1 MGKPMKMIMSS
12 MMSMLLTGT
21 VIQAAEISIGEKL
34 PPVSVE
40 EKGMLVPDRE
50 IVDGKYVFK
59 EGGSIDYRSWSSS
72 ELTGKIR
79 TVYHLAARIGMDDV
93 NAHYI
98 DAIIAAE
105 LAEHG
110 PDAKYQTVTVLNTD
124 DALWG
129 TTGLAHSRMEDSQKE
144 FPYAG
149 YVIDAEGKAL
159 AAWGLEP
166 KNSAVIVVDEEGKV
180 LFYKEGKLTDAEVQ
194 ETVGMIEKRV
204 GELRGATAEADA
216 TETTED
222 EPAAEAGGE

>member
-1 MGKPMKMIMSS
+1 MNRIMLS
-12 MMSMLLTGT
+12 MVLLLMAAGAASAADIT
-21 VIQAAEISIGEKL
+21 VGEKL
-34 PPVSVE
+34 PEVSVE
-40 EKGMLVPDRE
+40 DKGMLVPERE
-50 IVDGKYVFK
+50 VVDGKYVFK
-59 EGGSIDYRSWSSS
+59 EGGRIDYRPWSSS

-79 TVYHLAARIGMDDV
+79 TVYHLAARIGIDNV
-93 NAHYI
+93 NSHYI
-98 DAIIAAE
+98 DAIIAAD

-159 AAWGLEP
+159 EAWGLEP

-180 LFYKEGKLTDAEVQ
+180 LFYKEGKLTDAEV
-194 ETVGMIEKRV
+194 EEAVGMIEERV
-204 GELRGATAEADA
+204 AALRGETRQAEAESAPETEAA
-216 TETTED
+216 TD
-222 EPAAEAGGE
+222 AGGGE